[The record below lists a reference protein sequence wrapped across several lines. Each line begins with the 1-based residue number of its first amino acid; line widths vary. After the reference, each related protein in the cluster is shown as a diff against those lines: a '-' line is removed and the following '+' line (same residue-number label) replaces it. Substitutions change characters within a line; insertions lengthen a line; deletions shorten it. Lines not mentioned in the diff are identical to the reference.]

1 MNEPDTN
8 PIPEH
13 IQRGQEFM
21 HLYVANERRIC
32 GFIFT
37 LIHDWSATEDILQE
51 TAQIMWSKFDQFERG
66 TDFVAW
72 ALRIARY
79 QVMDYWKRQDSR
91 TSFDKK
97 LIEELAQ
104 QAQDHIGRRED
115 RRHEA
120 LKRCL
125 EKLSKRDRH
134 LIEMR
139 YALDTTIQN
148 IADRLGWHTKS
159 VYRSLKRIR
168 WQLFHCVR
176 RTFALEKHG

>member
-1 MNEPDTN
+1 MSEPDAN
-8 PIPEH
+8 PVPEH

-21 HLYVANERRIC
+21 HLYVANERRIY

-51 TAQIMWSKFDQFERG
+51 TAQIMWSKFGQFQLG

-79 QVMDYWKRQDSR
+79 QVMDYWKRQDSK
-91 TSFDKK
+91 TSFDRK
-97 LIEELAQ
+97 LLEKLAQ
-104 QAQDHIGRRED
+104 QAQDHIGKRDD

-125 EKLSKRDRH
+125 QKLTERDRH
-134 LIEMR
+134 LIELR
-139 YALDTTIQN
+139 YALDTTIQS
-148 IADRLGWHTKS
+148 IADRLGWHSKS

-168 WQLFHCVR
+168 WQLFQCVR
-176 RTFALEKHG
+176 RTVSLEKHG